1 MAKWCELTPTL
12 FNNCD
17 LIIRK
22 HPYAWYKEQEY
33 ALRRIK
39 KLGIHLIDSSKNLN
53 DEIIWSD
60 LCLFCS
66 TSAGI
71 EAMLFKK
78 LVIRVGLDDIFNI
91 NPLIDK
97 EGGSS
102 IMIANDPCQLKQK
115 IIQIN
120 KMKNSEI
127 ISILESQYLFA
138 NKIYSKFSIDNI
150 LILLNK

>member
-1 MAKWCELTPTL
+1 MAKWCELIPTL
-12 FNNCD
+12 FNNCE

-22 HPYAWYKEQEY
+22 HPYARYKEQEY

-39 KLGIHLIDSSKNLN
+39 KLGIHIIDSSKNLN

-71 EAMLFKK
+71 EAMLIKK

-91 NPLIDK
+91 NPL
-97 EGGSS
+97 
-102 IMIANDPCQLKQK
+102 PHTHK
-115 IIQIN
+115 II
-120 KMKNSEI
+120 K
-127 ISILESQYLFA
+127 
-138 NKIYSKFSIDNI
+138 DTT
-150 LILLNK
+150 